1 MDGQQRIPILK
12 VGRVLIVP
20 IQVDMDDQT
29 VIHLQERILT
39 AIERIGAR
47 GEVRSVAAAIGFP
60 LIDQTRLATVASEL
74 ARNVVKYARRGR
86 MIAQPTADARGR
98 AGLRLI
104 FEDTG
109 PGIPDIAAAMRD
121 GFSTGRGLGKGLPG
135 SRRLVDEFRIES
147 EVGRGTR
154 VTVVRWL

>member
-1 MDGQQRIPILK
+1 MLETKSIALESEHDIA
-12 VGRVLIVP
+12 V
-20 IQVDMDDQT
+20 
-29 VIHLQERILT
+29 
-39 AIERIGAR
+39 AR
-47 GEVRSVAAAIGFP
+47 GEVRMMAVALGFR
-60 LIDQTRLATVASEL
+60 LIDQTRLATVTSEL

-86 MIAQPTADARGR
+86 MIAQPLDAAQGR

-104 FEDTG
+104 FEDEG
-109 PGIPDIAAAMRD
+109 PGIPDINAAMRD

-135 SRRLVDEFRIES
+135 SKRLVDVFEIES